1 MQDTK
6 KVQTL
11 INKAAAG
18 IEAARELEAIRALY
32 ATANPSLAGTP
43 LSGKKALLN
52 TFFADLDTLLNSE
65 AANLLVNSKV
75 ASHRGTA
82 L

>member
-1 MQDTK
+1 MSDTK

-11 INKAAAG
+11 INRAAAG
-18 IEAARELEAIRALY
+18 IEAARDLEVIRALY
-32 ATANPSLAGTP
+32 AAANPSLTGTP
-43 LSGKKALLN
+43 LQGKGALLN
-52 TFFADLDTLLNSE
+52 TFLTDLDTLLNSE
-65 AANLLVNSKV
+65 AATLLVDNKV

>member
-1 MQDTK
+1 MSDTK

-11 INKAAAG
+11 NNRAAAG
-18 IEAARELEAIRALY
+18 IEAARDLEVVRALY
-32 ATANPSLAGTP
+32 TTANPSFTGTP
-43 LSGKKALLN
+43 LAGKGALLN
-52 TFFADLDTLLNSE
+52 TFLTDLDTLLNSE
-65 AANLLVNSKV
+65 AATLLVASKV

>member
-11 INKAAAG
+11 INAAAVA
-18 IEAARELEAIRALY
+18 IEEARKLETIRTKYTAAS
-32 ATANPSLAGTP
+32 PSVTGTP
-43 LSGKKALLN
+43 LQGKLTTLN
-52 TFFADLDTLLNSE
+52 KFLNDLNTLLNSE
-65 AANLLVNSKV
+65 AANLLVDNKV
-75 ASHRGTA
+75 KSHRGKA